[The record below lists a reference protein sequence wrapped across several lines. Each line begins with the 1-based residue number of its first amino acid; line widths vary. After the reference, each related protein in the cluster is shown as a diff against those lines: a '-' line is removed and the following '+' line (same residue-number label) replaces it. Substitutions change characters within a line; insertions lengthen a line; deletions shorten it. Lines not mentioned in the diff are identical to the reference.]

1 MLGRD
6 ARMVVTSTPLIG
18 SVVQQ
23 HVDDSAGLRTVRS
36 VLVRAPHVTLRQL
49 AALDQRLAAHLDGLA
64 VAGEHGW
71 QFCDEALAAPT
82 KGGVFTA
89 GVRALEE
96 RAQSRL
102 DRLFL
107 VAEAVPETRAGLA
120 SALGWVAPEHL
131 HGIVVDLLG
140 SADALRRLIGV
151 AACSMHRVD
160 PGIAS
165 AQRLSDP
172 SPDVQARF
180 LRTVGELGLRDLAT
194 TCTAAATDDHP
205 TRGFWGAWAATM
217 LGERGRP
224 LQVLARTAT
233 TDGPHRMRAFVL
245 VLQVMNTSAAHEW
258 LKTLAADPTELR
270 YLIHGTGIVGTP
282 VYVPWLIQRMRDD
295 TLARIAGEAFV
306 TITGTD
312 LADNKLE
319 RPQPE
324 GFQSGPSD
332 DPGDDNVDMDPDDGL
347 LWPDADKVATWW
359 EANSCRFQSGE
370 RYFMGAA
377 VSRAHCIDLLKKGS
391 QRQRI
396 LAAHYLSL
404 LDPGT
409 PLFNTSAPAWR
420 QQRLLAEMK

>member
-1 MLGRD
+1 
-6 ARMVVTSTPLIG
+6 MVATSTPLIG
-18 SVVQQ
+18 AVVQQ
-23 HVDDSAGLRTVRS
+23 HVDDSAGLRTLRS

-49 AALDQRLAAHLDGLA
+49 AGLDQRLEAHLDGLA
-64 VAGEHGW
+64 LAGEHAW

-89 GVRALEE
+89 GVRALQE

-120 SALGWVAPEHL
+120 SALGWVGPENL
-131 HGIVVDLLG
+131 QGIVVDLLG
-140 SADALRRLIGV
+140 SADELRRLIGV

-165 AQRLSDP
+165 GRRLSDP
-172 SPDVQARF
+172 SPEVRARV
-180 LRTVGELGLRDLAT
+180 LRTIGELGLRDLANM
-194 TCTAAATDDHP
+194 CTAAATDDHP
-205 TRGFWGAWAATM
+205 ACGFWGAWAAIM

-224 LQVLARTAT
+224 LQVLTRTAT

-245 VLQVMNTSAAHEW
+245 ALQVMNTSAAHEW
-258 LKTLAADPTELR
+258 LKTLAADPAELR

-295 TLARIAGEAFV
+295 SLARVAGEAFV

-312 LADNKLE
+312 LADNKLG

-332 DPGDDNVDMDPDDGL
+332 DPDDDNVDMDLDDGL

-359 EANSCRFQSGE
+359 EANSSRFQIE
-370 RYFMGAA
+370 DRYFMGAT
-377 VSRAHCIDLLKKGS
+377 VSRAHCMHVLKNGS

-396 LAAHYLSL
+396 LAAHYLCL
-404 LDPGT
+404 LAPGT

-420 QQRLLAEMK
+420 QQRLLAQMQ